1 MKGVNYL
8 INDAGERTAV
18 VIDLKTYGD
27 ELEDFLDGLE
37 AQSRQD
43 EPKEDFETVVERLL
57 SGKGGN
63 A

>member
-37 AQSRQD
+37 AQSRRD
-43 EPKEDFETVVERLL
+43 EPKEDFEAVVNRLL
-57 SGKGGN
+57 IEKGDS